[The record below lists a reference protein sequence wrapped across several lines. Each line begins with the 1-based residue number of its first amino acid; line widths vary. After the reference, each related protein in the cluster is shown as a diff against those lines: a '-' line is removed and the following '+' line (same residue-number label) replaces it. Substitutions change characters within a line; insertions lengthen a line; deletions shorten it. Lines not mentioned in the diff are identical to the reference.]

1 MSDDSSKAAHK
12 PVKAENRLILPP
24 KNWGIIAGILLGIL
38 ALWGPYMLLDPLFAW
53 LVPMLPFSTNVKISF
68 MTVILELAA
77 IGVIGLALLAYH
89 KKFPDIG
96 FSRPKW
102 MHLARALVAFAGY
115 IVVTIFL
122 QAIIRQVFGDS
133 FNADEPQ
140 ELGYKAL
147 AAWEI
152 IAAFIPLVVLTPI
165 AEEVIFRGFMY
176 KGIRSRMP
184 FWVAA
189 IVVSAIFGAVHG
201 QWNVA
206 LDVFVMS
213 MVGCYLVE
221 KTGSLWPSIF
231 LHMIKNG
238 LAFSLIYIFSVA

>member
-1 MSDDSSKAAHK
+1 MSADSSKEQQQ
-12 PVKAENRLILPP
+12 PGMFRRLLTP
-24 KNWGIIAGILLGIL
+24 KKEWGIVMGVLIGVL
-38 ALWGPYMLLDPLFAW
+38 ALWGPYMLFDPVFSW
-53 LVPMLPFSTNVKISF
+53 IVPYLPFSANVKISL
-68 MTVILELAA
+68 MTIVLELAA
-77 IGVIGLALLAYH
+77 IGVIAAALLAYH
-89 KKFPDIG
+89 KKFSEIG
-96 FSRPKW
+96 VARPKW
-102 MHLARALVAFAGY
+102 LHLAQAFVAFVGY
-115 IVVTIFL
+115 IVISIL
-122 QAIIRQVFGDS
+122 AQAIVRQLFGDS

-152 IAAFIPLVVLTPI
+152 IAAFIPLVILTPI
-165 AEEVIFRGFMY
+165 AEEVIFRGFMF
-176 KGIRSRMP
+176 KGVRRRAP

-189 IVVSAIFGAVHG
+189 VAVSAIFGAVHG

-231 LHMIKNG
+231 LHVIKNG
-238 LAFSLIYIFSVA
+238 LAFSLVFLFNVA